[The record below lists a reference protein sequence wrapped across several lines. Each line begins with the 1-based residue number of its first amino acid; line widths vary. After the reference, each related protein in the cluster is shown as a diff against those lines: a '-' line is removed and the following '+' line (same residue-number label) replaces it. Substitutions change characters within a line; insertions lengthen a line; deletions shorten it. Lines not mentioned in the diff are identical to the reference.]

1 MNFPKY
7 KEINSILFYLFFIL
21 IIIAGSKLAEAIGKG
36 VDAINKMVASGEI
49 EELRDV
55 IEPSSLSDETEDY
68 LQDDGEIDYSK
79 VPDLQLPAP
88 LPSSKF
94 AQNPE
99 LLKSLNRGGKRKFD
113 QLIGWSDGG
122 LNDKTSRM
130 HQPVFGGGMTE
141 DSQSSDVD
149 MRYGMKSEDD
159 YMDEDYRRFGDKGN
173 RLDDDMR
180 FNMNSGPGRPDIEV
194 WKKDGDT
201 DAFGRNRWD
210 DESRKDN
217 NDFLS
222 SFDKRELPPGMSMTG
237 HLGNHHNMQNMNPN
251 MPSHGGP
258 AGNKGLH
265 GSMEGMPPHMMHPPP
280 FGPNRPP
287 PGPFPMNFRPPNGN
301 FPAGFRPMGPPPPFG
316 PNQGPFGNNFQGH
329 GFRGP
334 GNFERP
340 FGANFRGPNQG
351 NNFGPGFN
359 NFAGKNGPR
368 GSMDNMR
375 NNNFGNRGRGRDGES
390 TRGGRG
396 QRDNTNY

>member
-1 MNFPKY
+1 M
-7 KEINSILFYLFFIL
+7 
-21 IIIAGSKLAEAIGKG
+21 
-36 VDAINKMVASGEI
+36 DAINKFAASGEI

-55 IEPSSLSDETEDY
+55 IEPSSLSDDTEDY
-68 LQDDGEIDYSK
+68 LQDDGDIDYSK

-99 LLKSLNRGGKRKFD
+99 LLKALNRGGKRKFD

-130 HQPVFGGGMTE
+130 HQPVFGGAMTE

-149 MRYGMKSEDD
+149 MRYGNRSEDD
-159 YMDEDYRRFGDKGN
+159 YMDEDYRRMGDKGN

-180 FNMNSGPGRPDIEV
+180 FNMNSGPGRPDGSIEV
-194 WKKDGDT
+194 WKKDGDS
-201 DAFGRNRWD
+201 DGFGGRNRWE
-210 DESRKDN
+210 DESRKDD
-217 NDFLS
+217 DFLS
-222 SFDKRELPPGMSMTG
+222 SFDKREMPPGMSMTG
-237 HLGNHHNMQNMNPN
+237 HSNHHNMQNMNPN
-251 MPSHGGP
+251 MPPGMSGMT
-258 AGNKGLH
+258 GNKH

-287 PGPFPMNFRPPNGN
+287 PGAFPMNFRPPNGN

-340 FGANFRGPNQG
+340 FGPNFRGPNSG
-351 NNFGPGFN
+351 NNFGAGFN
-359 NFAGKNGPR
+359 NFSGKNGPR

-375 NNNFGNRGRGRDGES
+375 NNFSNRGRGRDGES